1 MPRPIRAW
9 RPAGDIVAPSQA
21 ATRWSPVGIRTRVV
35 GLIQLRGHV
44 LKGGHGTRASRIRQR
59 IVCDLSVELGL
70 YDRDEWRMHLSPCET
85 GSPNHRSGLRSSK
98 STATPLTPS
107 LVTSTSVS

>member
-9 RPAGDIVAPSQA
+9 SLAGDIVAPSQA
-21 ATRWSPVGIRTRVV
+21 ATRWSPVGIRTWVV

-59 IVCDLSVELGL
+59 IVCDLSVELGRTIATSGGCTYHRARL
-70 YDRDEWRMHLSPCET
+70 DRPTT
-85 GSPNHRSGLRSSK
+85 G
-98 STATPLTPS
+98 
-107 LVTSTSVS
+107 VD